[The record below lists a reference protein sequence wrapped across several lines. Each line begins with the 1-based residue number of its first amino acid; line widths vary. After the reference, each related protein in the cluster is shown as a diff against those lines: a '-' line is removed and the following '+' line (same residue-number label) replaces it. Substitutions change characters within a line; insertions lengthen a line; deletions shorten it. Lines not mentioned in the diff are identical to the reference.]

1 MANVIALDWSRRRRV
16 ISLKICVNPRRRA
29 VESINQ
35 WNGMEWNGG
44 DDLAAPALRQ
54 KRMLTAFDWRRR
66 EALAVTSSMGSISQ
80 WKPLGVGPQSN

>member
-1 MANVIALDWSRRRRV
+1 
-16 ISLKICVNPRRRA
+16 
-29 VESINQ
+29 
-35 WNGMEWNGG
+35 MEWNGG